1 MTVIVERILKNSNNH
16 NINLNLIETSRKKLI
31 FVNQAMSKE
40 TFLETVKMVESRYT
54 NYSTKFEEALVNIDR
69 KFDIFF
75 NKISNSKLFQILIH
89 YEDKECLSI
98 KFIPSR
104 NINNSFYILNK
115 NNDIVVIVD
124 YDFINFFDN
133 PTLSLNN
140 IHINFL
146 RINELRDIRNLHYD
160 HKIEFF
166 HNKLADNTDLRKKL
180 EFQLNAINNMKKNLC
195 IHMLILPEKINYKS
209 ILENNL
215 KLNYRLL
222 TRYTV
227 GAGMGYQYLPPT
239 SYIIDDLEHFYK
251 QMDLFWQR
259 KSVTE
264 PNKIM
269 TNTRIVQRYLRKY
282 NIVDSHLLL
291 QPAEIMKPDFDTVR
305 LYFCN
310 NRFYIKIT
318 DKLNLSTLFSEKIY
332 TDYTDLSGA
341 IHLYTLYDL
350 VKKKDE
356 IILLF
361 DMMEI

>member
-1 MTVIVERILKNSNNH
+1 MTVIVDQTLKNSNNH
-16 NINLNLIETSRKKLI
+16 NINLNLIETSRKKII
-31 FVNQAMSKE
+31 FINQEMSKE
-40 TFLETVKMVESRYT
+40 TFLETIKMVESRYT
-54 NYSTKFEEALVNIDR
+54 NYSTEFEQTIINIDR
-69 KFDIFF
+69 KFDIFL
-75 NKISNSKLFQILIH
+75 NKISNSQLFQILIH
-89 YEDKECLSI
+89 DEDKACLSI

-124 YDFINFFDN
+124 YDFINLFDN

-195 IHMLILPEKINYKS
+195 IHMLVLPEKFHYKM

-227 GAGMGYQYLPPT
+227 GSGMGYQYVPPT
-239 SYIIDDLEHFYK
+239 SYISDDLEHFYK
-251 QMDLFWQR
+251 YMDLFWQR

-269 TNTRIVQRYLRKY
+269 TNTKIVQRYLRKY

-291 QPAEIMKPDFDTVR
+291 QPAEILKPDFDTVR

-310 NRFYIKIT
+310 DRFYIKIT
-318 DKLNLSTLFSEKIY
+318 DTLNLSTLYSEKIY
-332 TDYTDLSGA
+332 TDSSA
-341 IHLYTLYDL
+341 FSHLYTLYDF

-361 DMMEI
+361 EMMEI